1 MSTGAPFSPRRRR
14 DDVVNALPALGM
26 VLGATLGALLGMVRG
41 VGGPVTLGG
50 AGIAVGLVLGLLLR
64 AYLSRPES

>member
-26 VLGATLGALLGMVRG
+26 VIGATLGALLGMVRG
-41 VGGPVTLGG
+41 VGGPMTLGG
-50 AGIAVGLVLGLLLR
+50 AGITVGLVLGLVLR
-64 AYLSRPES
+64 AYLSRPE

>member
-26 VLGATLGALLGMVRG
+26 VIGATLGALLGMVRG

-50 AGIAVGLVLGLLLR
+50 AGIAVGLVLGLVLR
-64 AYLSRPES
+64 AYLSRPE

>member
-14 DDVVNALPALGM
+14 DDVVNTLPALGM
-26 VLGATLGALLGMVRG
+26 VVGAALGALLGLLRG

-50 AGIAVGLVLGLLLR
+50 VGIAVGLVFGLLLR

>member
-26 VLGATLGALLGMVRG
+26 VLGATLGALLGLVRG

-50 AGIAVGLVLGLLLR
+50 AGIAIGLVLGLLLR

>member
-14 DDVVNALPALGM
+14 DDLVNALPALGM
-26 VLGATLGALLGMVRG
+26 VLGAALGFLVGTLVG

-50 AGIAVGLVLGLLLR
+50 TGIAVGLVLGIVAR
-64 AYLSRPES
+64 AYLSRPGP

>member
-14 DDVVNALPALGM
+14 GDVVNTLPALGM
-26 VLGATLGALLGMVRG
+26 VVGAALGALLGLLRG

-50 AGIAVGLVLGLLLR
+50 AGIVVGLVVGLLVR
-64 AYLSRPES
+64 AYLTRDS